1 MTRERSNDRW
11 IAMAAVVVTVAG
23 VGRAVRAWQLR
34 DQVALVWNDTADF
47 VASSRSSW
55 LGTDLW
61 AGRRSPAAPVLLKLV
76 GGGEQAY
83 LGAQATLA
91 ALCWAALAAS
101 VWTAVPGRRARVVAV
116 GLVAAFSVTT
126 PVVMWE
132 SSVLSESLAT
142 SGLALVAAA
151 VVQLARGVTWPRAA
165 AVLAALALWLATRD
179 SHAVAGVAGGLAL
192 VAVVA
197 TVALVARRG
206 GRPAGPALRPLA
218 AVGAGAVLLGGLAAW
233 GAEHGER
240 GDFPMVNVFEARVL
254 PYPDRVRWFAD
265 HGMPQAGE
273 FLGDDARAPHREP
286 GQAPIVSISP
296 DDPEL
301 GPWLAWVA
309 ADGRAA
315 FARYVATHP
324 LYLVTEPL
332 ATPERTFNNAR
343 GDRDLYAPPGLP
355 TVPLVDGLLAPGTLT
370 VLMVAAV
377 VVGWAF
383 GGGQVS
389 PLLVAGAVI
398 AGLAVPHGLF
408 AWHSDGM
415 ETARHLV
422 VPALQ
427 LHLGVLLM
435 AVGAGELAWRP
446 EPAPEA
452 GLETGVRSGHA

>member
-1 MTRERSNDRW
+1 MTGERSSDRW
-11 IAMAAVVVTVAG
+11 IAVVTVVVAVAG
-23 VGRAVRAWQLR
+23 VGRIVRAWQLHDR
-34 DQVALVWNDTADF
+34 VAMVWNDTAEF
-47 VASSRSSW
+47 VTSSRSSW

-61 AGRRSPAAPVLLKLV
+61 AGPRSPAAPVLLKLV
-76 GGGEQAY
+76 GGDKQAY

-142 SGLALVAAA
+142 SGLALLAAA
-151 VVQLARGVTWPRAA
+151 IVQLGRGVTWPRAA
-165 AVLAALALWLATRD
+165 AVLAALGLWLAIRD
-179 SHAVAGVAGGLAL
+179 SHTVAVVAGGLAL
-192 VAVVA
+192 LAAVA
-197 TVALVARRG
+197 TLALRVRRDR
-206 GRPAGPALRPLA
+206 RPAGAALRPLA
-218 AVGAGAVLLGGLAAW
+218 VVGAVAVLLGGLAAW

-240 GDFPMVNVFEARVL
+240 GDFPMVNVYEARVL
-254 PYPDRVRWFAD
+254 PYPGRVRWFAD
-265 HGMPQAGE
+265 HGMPQAEE
-273 FLGDDARAPHREP
+273 FVGDDARVPYREP
-286 GQAPIVSISP
+286 GLTPMVFVAP
-296 DDPEL
+296 DDPEM

-315 FARYVATHP
+315 FVRYVATHP

-332 ATPERTFNNAR
+332 TSPERTFNNAQ
-343 GDRDLYAPPGLP
+343 GDRGFYAPPGLP
-355 TVPLVDGLLAPGTLT
+355 AVPLVDGLLAPSTVT

-383 GGGQVS
+383 GRRRTS
-389 PLLVAGAVI
+389 PVLVAGAVLTV
-398 AGLAVPHGLF
+398 LAVPHGLF

-435 AVGAGELAWRP
+435 AIGAGELAWRRESGP
-446 EPAPEA
+446 DVGVEA
-452 GLETGVRSGHA
+452 GVRSGHA